1 MNAATGAACRNAV
14 DLIDRIDLMWHY
26 FLNRCMFTFQ
36 NLLIMNKTLS
46 AIVAAALCVCAASC
60 VSNKKYLAA
69 RDLAHRDS
77 LMLASRIADQQTRIA
92 ELEGK
97 VGQLK
102 QSGDFTTEQLNQSQE
117 EIARQQE
124 RLKEQQARMQQLQA
138 LIDQQKAATE
148 ALRAKIAEAMKGF
161 TSDQLS
167 VFSKNGKVYVSMQE
181 SLLFPSGSAVVNPK
195 GKEALGTLA
204 VALNQNSDINV
215 LVEGHTDSVAIHTA
229 LYPDNW
235 ALSVGRST
243 AIIRILTN
251 DYGVAPIRLTA
262 SGRSQYE
269 PIATNTT
276 PEGRQRNRRT
286 EIILAPKL
294 DELMRLIQG

>member
-1 MNAATGAACRNAV
+1 
-14 DLIDRIDLMWHY
+14 
-26 FLNRCMFTFQ
+26 
-36 NLLIMNKTLS
+36 MNKILS
-46 AIVAAALCVCAASC
+46 AMVAAGLCICIASC

-69 RDLAHRDS
+69 KDRAHRDS
-77 LMLASRIADQQTRIA
+77 LMLAARLAEQETRIGQ
-92 ELEGK
+92 LEGK

-102 QSGDFTTEQLNQSQE
+102 ASGDFTTEQLNQSQE
-117 EIARQQE
+117 EIARQQQ
-124 RLKEQQARMQQLQA
+124 RLQEQQARMQQLQT

-148 ALRAKIAEAMKGF
+148 SLRAKIADAMKGF

-167 VFSKNGKVYVSMQE
+167 VFTKNGKVYVSMQE

-204 VALNQNSDINV
+204 TALNQNSDINV
-215 LVEGHTDSVAIHTA
+215 LVEGHTDSVAIHTT

-251 DYGVAPIRLTA
+251 DYGVAPVRLTA

-269 PIATNTT
+269 PVADNTT
-276 PEGRQRNRRT
+276 PEGRARNRRT

-294 DELMRLIQG
+294 DQLMRLIQG